1 MADTEL
7 NIKTVHVPG
16 NASVLSEGSK
26 RVILNLHILPS
37 SGRIV
42 HKRQSQHSKN
52 KLLIFRNVYSYIYV
66 NYG

>member
-7 NIKTVHVPG
+7 NIKNVQVPE
-16 NASVLSEGSK
+16 NASVLSEGFK
-26 RVILNLHILPS
+26 RVILNLHILHS
-37 SGRIV
+37 SGHIV

-52 KLLIFRNVYSYIYV
+52 KLLIFRNIYSYMFV

>member
-1 MADTEL
+1 MTDKEL
-7 NIKTVHVPG
+7 NILTAQVPG
-16 NASVLSEGSK
+16 NAVGSSERSN

-42 HKRQSQHSKN
+42 HEQHSQYSKN
-52 KLLIFRNVYSYIYV
+52 KLLIFRDVYSYFYV